1 MSRLTAG
8 SVLVAMA
15 VVALTLPVLASGY
28 SYADDFS
35 SGGYH
40 GSTGSETWTAPWT
53 EIGESDGP
61 NAGSVTVSDSDLCT
75 LDPCLLVQ
83 GLVGVNNVG
92 IARKIE
98 LAAGDSADLRYDIDF
113 PGGVLVEG
121 SALVQASADGGSW
134 KTLATHSPGTAGTF
148 RVSLP
153 NASSTI
159 DIRFVTSGL
168 SLLGSMA
175 IDSVVINVA
184 RPATTTTTSTT
195 TTSSSTSLTLV
206 TTPLPTTLTLPTTS
220 LPLITTTTTATST
233 TSLPTTTT
241 PSGSSTTSFRTDNTT
256 TVASRSD
263 GGSSTTT
270 STTSTTIPRQ
280 DQSEPVVPPPGD
292 RPGPPPPPSSS
303 SGVVTRLDPGLR
315 AGRFRLGIQAQ
326 ENLAVRFVRASEHL
340 GFDILAN
347 LLLGIFLAW
356 ASVSRLE
363 RRRERT

>member
-241 PSGSSTTSFRTDNTT
+241 TRP
-256 TVASRSD
+256 A
-263 GGSSTTT
+263 
-270 STTSTTIPRQ
+270 
-280 DQSEPVVPPPGD
+280 PPPHRFGPITPPPW
-292 RPGPPPPPSSS
+292 RRGATAAPPPPHPLHPPPS
-303 SGVVTRLDPGLR
+303 PGKTNR
-315 AGRFRLGIQAQ
+315 NQWSPRQATGPGHRHPHRVPQ
-326 ENLAVRFVRASEHL
+326 
-340 GFDILAN
+340 G
-347 LLLGIFLAW
+347 W
-356 ASVSRLE
+356 
-363 RRRERT
+363 